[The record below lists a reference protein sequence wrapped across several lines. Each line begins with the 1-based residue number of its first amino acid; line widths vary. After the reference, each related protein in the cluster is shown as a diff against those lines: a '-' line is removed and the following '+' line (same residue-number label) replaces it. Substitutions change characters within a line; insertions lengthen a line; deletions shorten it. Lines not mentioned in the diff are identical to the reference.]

1 MSYQNI
7 ERQLFLY
14 PIVLSNH
21 ALISLMWKLTIHI
34 SWLET
39 FIHHF
44 PIGILNP
51 LFQKYLFQFLL
62 SDFDSM
68 LDKEPEKSLS
78 VDSDYNNLFFVMF
91 IKKAEVE
98 EKNWLCVASK

>member
-1 MSYQNI
+1 
-7 ERQLFLY
+7 
-14 PIVLSNH
+14 
-21 ALISLMWKLTIHI
+21 
-34 SWLET
+34 
-39 FIHHF
+39 
-44 PIGILNP
+44 
-51 LFQKYLFQFLL
+51 
-62 SDFDSM
+62 M